1 MFFFLLES
9 RPDLTNEYQT
19 ASTVNPNPPPTL
31 SPHLPVQAPPICS
44 TPPARLG
51 RAAYPPPSGF
61 PTGLV
66 TGWSLV
72 FLAFEWC
79 YIVISNSLGDF
90 CFSSRHAL
98 MVVMATWITGIGISI
113 PPLFG
118 WSE

>member
-72 FLAFEWC
+72 FWPLSGATLSSLIPLAT
-79 YIVISNSLGDF
+79 SASAPGM
-90 CFSSRHAL
+90 H
-98 MVVMATWITGIGISI
+98 
-113 PPLFG
+113 
-118 WSE
+118 